1 MMMVTAKKVEVAL
14 DVKKL
19 SAELGATVKEGKVSV
34 QDGKYFVT
42 VGALNKQIVV
52 GDTTPESEIKAMVG
66 KPIAVVLAGRT
77 IVAVGGLP
85 RKPWV
90 VCYVPVPDLFKTIRE
105 DLRAALLNRYVDAKV
120 IPEAAAKKLQSLQV

>member
-1 MMMVTAKKVEVAL
+1 MMVTKKVPVEVAL

-42 VGALNKQIVV
+42 VGALNKQVVV
-52 GDTTPESEIKAMVG
+52 GDTTPESEIKALVG
-66 KPIAVVLAGRT
+66 KPVAVVLAGRT

-90 VCYVPVPDLFKTIRE
+90 VCYVPVPDLFKTIRP
-105 DLRAALLNRYVDAKV
+105 DLRAALLKRYVDAKV
-120 IPEAAAKKLQSLQV
+120 IPEVAAEQLQSLQG